1 MNQLAPVSEIMTK
14 TVITVSPNDTLLN
27 VEHIFEKHKIHHIP
41 VIEEGKV
48 VGLVSKADYN
58 KSVPFFHVDDEQL
71 QTYLEQVP
79 VKDVMIKKIA
89 TINANE
95 RLDVAALI
103 FNENYFHALPVVN
116 EKKEL
121 LGIITTFDLLKEAY
135 PITKKAWK

>member
-41 VIEEGKV
+41 VVEEGKV